1 MKETV
6 DLYARFSDIDQAE
19 AAIRMLR
26 HRCGGVRAFEVRRR
40 RRPEE
45 QNRLLPAAMA
55 FYGANLIGD
64 PSLGPANGAVLL
76 PSLLS
81 RTEAPLIDGPAG
93 REDCLLMVRVV
104 RGQAARA
111 ASLLRTCHGSEIFRG

>member
-1 MKETV
+1 
-6 DLYARFSDIDQAE
+6 
-19 AAIRMLR
+19 
-26 HRCGGVRAFEVRRR
+26 
-40 RRPEE
+40 
-45 QNRLLPAAMA
+45 MA

-93 REDCLLMVRVV
+93 REDCLLMVRVM

-111 ASLLRTCHGSEIFRG
+111 ASLLRTCHVAPLSLLAQTVIAVGDVAAVKNILPG